1 LVYAPLRRP
10 GSRSWNIERCDSASA
25 SAQKAVKYTRI
36 VLVAAYSRSGR
47 VYACGERAQK
57 RTGSGSWNIEGAF
70 VNLIWPLLM
79 LSFGPTW
86 PLSRLPV
93 QTRLFDPLP
102 Y

>member
-1 LVYAPLRRP
+1 MLRVVTCF
-10 GSRSWNIERCDSASA
+10 GS
-25 SAQKAVKYTRI
+25 VF
-36 VLVAAYSRSGR
+36 AA
-47 VYACGERAQK
+47 
-57 RTGSGSWNIEGAF
+57 AF